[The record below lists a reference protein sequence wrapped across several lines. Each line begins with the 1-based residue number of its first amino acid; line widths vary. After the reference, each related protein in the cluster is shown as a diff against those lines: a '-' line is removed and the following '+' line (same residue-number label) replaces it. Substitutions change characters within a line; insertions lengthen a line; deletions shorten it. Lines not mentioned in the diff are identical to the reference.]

1 MFNILKVR
9 TPVQL
14 SRVISY
20 V

>member
-14 SRVISY
+14 SHVISY